1 MYMKVLQT
9 LLLLSLSLFIF
20 SCNNG
25 EIKNDFNFNAIALKQ
40 TKWTGTFEE
49 FYLTSSGEPVYTNAN
64 AGIFFDS
71 EKKGRYSLKWDTM
84 TQVTESTFEYHINDK
99 ILIIENGGTLKGH
112 WLLIYSDK
120 NKMVLE
126 KGTGGDGAYKGI
138 MTLKIN
144 IDF

>member
-1 MYMKVLQT
+1 MYMKVLQI
-9 LLLLSLSLFIF
+9 LLLLSLSLFTF
-20 SCNNG
+20 SCNKD
-25 EIKNDFNFNAIALKQ
+25 EDKNDFNFNATVLNQ

-49 FYLTSSGEPVYTNAN
+49 SYLTSSGEPVYTNAN

-71 EKKGRYSLKWDTM
+71 EKKGRYSLQWDTM

-99 ILIIENGGTLKGH
+99 ILIIENGGALNGH
-112 WLLIYSDK
+112 WLLVYSDK
-120 NKMVLE
+120 SKMVLE

-138 MTLKIN
+138 MTLEKY